1 VSSIVVR
8 KHWKT
13 GNRTCTC
20 LVDALRRLGVLGNSG
35 RLAAMAM
42 KLVGTEMR
50 LWQVRFVSIA
60 AMQLIA
66 PSGGCAVDCTESAG
80 LQSIARA

>member
-1 VSSIVVR
+1 
-8 KHWKT
+8 
-13 GNRTCTC
+13 
-20 LVDALRRLGVLGNSG
+20 
-35 RLAAMAM
+35 MAM